1 MKMKLL
7 FDYINFNLHFYVV
20 ELIKGKREKIK
31 RRDPFVFSYVKH
43 FEILKCRLVLECSE
57 IVLYR

>member
-43 FEILKCRLVLECSE
+43 FEILKSR
-57 IVLYR
+57 